1 MALMTLLL
9 AAGLADVATMLLDL
23 NILLAA
29 GLTDVAVYWTLRFI
43 GLCGLL

>member
-9 AAGLADVATMLLDL
+9 AAGLADFATMLLDL
-23 NILLAA
+23 KILLSA